1 MASTFLHC
9 APTTAATFLTI
20 GVPDIDDDDGGGD
33 DGGDGDGDDG
43 DDGDDDCDDG
53 DGDEDGD
60 GDGFNFFLTVAH
72 SRCNFFSP
80 EVLPLE
86 MRSR

>member
-20 GVPDIDDDDGGGD
+20 GVPDIDDDDVGD
-33 DGGDGDGDDG
+33 DGGDGGGDGGDDG
-43 DDGDDDCDDG
+43 DDGGDDRDG
-53 DGDEDGD
+53 DVDEDA
-60 GDGFNFFLTVAH
+60 GFNFFLTVAH
-72 SRCNFFSP
+72 SCCHFFSP
-80 EVLPLE
+80 EVLPAVE

>member
-20 GVPDIDDDDGGGD
+20 GVPDIDDDDGVD
-33 DGGDGDGDDG
+33 GDGDGV
-43 DDGDDDCDDG
+43 
-53 DGDEDGD
+53 DED
-60 GDGFNFFLTVAH
+60 DGFNFFLAVAH
-72 SRCNFFSP
+72 SRCHFFSP
-80 EVLPLE
+80 EVLPAVE

>member
-20 GVPDIDDDDGGGD
+20 GVPDIDDVDDGGGD
-33 DGGDGDGDDG
+33 DDGDDG
-43 DDGDDDCDDG
+43 GDDDV
-53 DGDEDGD
+53 DED
-60 GDGFNFFLTVAH
+60 DGFNFFLAVAH
-72 SRCNFFSP
+72 SRCHFFSP
-80 EVLPLE
+80 EVLPAVE

>member
-20 GVPDIDDDDGGGD
+20 GVPDIDDDDVGD
-33 DGGDGDGDDG
+33 DGGDGGGDGSGDDG
-43 DDGDDDCDDG
+43 G
-53 DGDEDGD
+53 DGVDED
-60 GDGFNFFLTVAH
+60 DGFNFFLAVAH
-72 SRCNFFSP
+72 SRCHFFSP
-80 EVLPLE
+80 EVLPAVE